1 MEQAVSSVYGKLGEN
16 AKKQL
21 AEYYGEKIHTAQ
33 EQVEQSAM
41 VARQD
46 EERKEQ
52 IREAVAEIR
61 GILEQIQKELEGEG

>member
-21 AEYYGEKIHTAQ
+21 AEYYGEKIHAAQ

-61 GILEQIQKELEGEG
+61 RILGQIQKELEGEG

>member
-1 MEQAVSSVYGKLGEN
+1 
-16 AKKQL
+16 
-21 AEYYGEKIHTAQ
+21 
-33 EQVEQSAM
+33 M

-61 GILEQIQKELEGEG
+61 RILGQIQKELEGEG